1 MPTINRASWWALAFA
16 GVALAGCAGEGG
28 ESIFTGSL
36 ATAEQSPPK
45 GEAKI
50 DPVCVTLVA
59 RIDTL
64 RREGIPDKIEKAA
77 VKRYKMTQADLG
89 KLDQLTKAN
98 AEFQMRCSTV
108 APTTA
113 QPGVTPPP
121 KAPAAAKKVSLTSE
135 P

>member
-1 MPTINRASWWALAFA
+1 MSTFNRASWWALAVA
-16 GVALAGCAGEGG
+16 GIALAGCAGEGG

-36 ATAEQSPPK
+36 ATAEPPPK
-45 GEAKI
+45 AEAKI

-59 RIDTL
+59 RIETI

-77 VKRYKMTQADLG
+77 AKRYRMTQADLG
-89 KLDQLTKAN
+89 KVDQLTKAN
-98 AEFQMRCSTV
+98 AEFQTRCATV

-113 QPGVTPPP
+113 QPAAAPP
-121 KAPAAAKKVSLTSE
+121 KAPAAAAKKVSLTTE

>member
-36 ATAEQSPPK
+36 ATAEQPPPRA
-45 GEAKI
+45 EAKI

-98 AEFQMRCSTV
+98 ADFQMRCSTV

-113 QPGVTPPP
+113 QPGAAPPP
-121 KAPAAAKKVSLTSE
+121 KAPAAAKKVSLTNE